1 MRIVYVREFLELVD
15 PWIVNFV
22 VTSLACIIIII
33 YIIYNIYNFLCII
46 IVKYIIVGGIIFLD
60 MQSAFVNNGIW

>member
-22 VTSLACIIIII
+22 VTSLARIIIII
-33 YIIYNIYNFLCII
+33 YIIYNIYMYYYSKIYNSIHRG
-46 IVKYIIVGGIIFLD
+46 VIFLNKR
-60 MQSAFVNNGIW
+60 SAFVDNGIR